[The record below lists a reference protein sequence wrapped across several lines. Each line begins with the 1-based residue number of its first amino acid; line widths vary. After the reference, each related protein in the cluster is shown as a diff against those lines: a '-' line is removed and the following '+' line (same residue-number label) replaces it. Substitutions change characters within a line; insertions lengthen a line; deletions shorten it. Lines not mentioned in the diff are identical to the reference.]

1 MRVNLEYLKGA
12 DIGMKKIV
20 CDSYEEICRFAAD
33 IFAQTLR
40 EKPDS
45 VLGFATGSTPI
56 GLYDELVKRYENGD
70 IDFSKAQSFNL
81 DEYYP
86 IDPAHPQS
94 YNSFMQ
100 KYLFSKI
107 NLSKSQLLDGSAAD
121 PVAECARY
129 DAEIEASGGVD
140 LQLLGIGVNGHIAF
154 IEPAQSYPLGTSLIE
169 LAEDTLVANS
179 RFFEDGEAQPTTAL
193 SVGLNAIFKTKRIMM
208 LVTGAGKADVIKKLF
223 EQTIHTDMP
232 ASLLHLHPDV
242 TVIVDKAA
250 NGE

>member
-1 MRVNLEYLKGA
+1 MKGTNVR
-12 DIGMKKIV
+12 MKKIV

-33 IFAQTLR
+33 IFAQTLKD
-40 EKPDS
+40 KPDS

-56 GLYDELVKRYENGD
+56 GLYDELAKRHMNGE

-94 YNSFMQ
+94 YSSFMQ

-107 NLSKSQLLDGSAAD
+107 NLSKSQLLNGSAAD
-121 PVAECARY
+121 PIAECARY
-129 DAEIEASGGVD
+129 DAAIEVSGGID

-154 IEPAQSYPLGTSLIE
+154 IEPAPSYPLGTSLIE
-169 LAEDTLVANS
+169 LAEDTLIANS
-179 RFFEDGEAQPTTAL
+179 RFFGEDETQPVTAL

-223 EQTIHTDMP
+223 DSSIHTDMP

-242 TVIVDKAA
+242 TIIVDKAA

>member
-1 MRVNLEYLKGA
+1 
-12 DIGMKKIV
+12 MKKVV

-33 IFAQTLR
+33 IFTQTLK

-56 GLYDELVKRYENGD
+56 GLYDELAKRYENGE
-70 IDFSKAQSFNL
+70 IDFSKARSFNL

-100 KYLFSKI
+100 QYLFGKI
-107 NLSKSQLLDGSAAD
+107 NLAKSSLLNGSAAD
-121 PVAECARY
+121 PIAECAKY
-129 DAEIEASGGVD
+129 DAEIETSGGID

-154 IEPAQSYPLGTSLIE
+154 IEPAPFYPLGTSLIE

-179 RFFEDGEAQPTTAL
+179 RFFGEGETQPVTAL
-193 SVGLNAIFKTKRIMM
+193 SVGLSAIFKTKRIIM
-208 LVTGAGKADVIKKLF
+208 LVTGASKAKVIKKLF
-223 EQTIHTDMP
+223 EGVIHTDMP